1 MGGEREREK
10 KCLLMIPPM
19 QVVVGHSKLLV
30 LQQTLGMLLLL
41 ALKKKAFFGLCV
53 EERERER
60 EFVKKKVD
68 FHPPP
73 PYFCSGSY
81 SVNTI
86 FSYHYCSTDLSAS
99 RLNKDK
105 GVVSLSETSCAG
117 SGDPHYLVFLCRE
130 LKMLFNGVLM

>member
-1 MGGEREREK
+1 
-10 KCLLMIPPM
+10 MIPPM

-73 PYFCSGSY
+73 LTFVVVRIQLTQSSH
-81 SVNTI
+81 TI
-86 FSYHYCSTDLSAS
+86 IAAQTFQRRD
-99 RLNKDK
+99 
-105 GVVSLSETSCAG
+105 
-117 SGDPHYLVFLCRE
+117 
-130 LKMLFNGVLM
+130 